1 LKTQGHSHADNYQ
14 NHHQYPAPGASPQ
27 PTVSADKLP
36 AIRHISAVDSG
47 KGVVGWQDDPSGA
60 ARSEGRVDGTP
71 MTMRLSEE
79 TATTAP
85 SVATLADLA
94 KLANYSLMDT
104 LNCDPDAQA
113 NGVDH
118 APRQVFTGHYV
129 PVKPTPIKDPEYVV
143 HSKNFFRELGFAD
156 SLAHSSD
163 FVRMFSGD
171 LSHVPAPMRKVGW
184 ATGYALSIFGTEYT
198 QQCPFQ
204 TGNGYG
210 DGRAVSVL
218 EAVINGQ
225 RWEMQLKGGGRT
237 PYCRGADGRAV
248 LRSSVREFLAQEHM
262 HALGVPSSRSLS
274 LIVSKTEKVQR
285 PWYSDGS
292 RSTDPD
298 MLLSETVAIST
309 RVAPSFIRVGQLELL
324 GRRARKQEHPQAL
337 QELEKMVLHLID
349 REYADLID
357 KNIDKTLSTAEKVL
371 LLARAFRS
379 RLTKL
384 VANWI
389 RVGYC
394 QGNFNSDNCAAGGYT
409 LDYGPFGFCD
419 VFNPHYQPWT
429 GGGQHFSFL
438 NQPVAAERNFQMFCT
453 ALRPLL
459 MAHDDA
465 LRQLAEIQN
474 SFATV
479 MQAQMEQM
487 WAAKLGLVTFHAAL
501 FTELATLMLQ
511 TPVDYTIF
519 FRELSTIPDDIS
531 PLKKSFYQDHAGLDQ
546 RWSDWLTK
554 WRALIDSASMR
565 NANATAP
572 RSREKLS
579 RQMKLVNP
587 KYSLREWFLVPAYRL
602 ASAGNYALI
611 RELQEVMTQPYVE
624 QAKDVEEK
632 YYRLKPSEFFDVGG
646 LSYLSCSS

>member
-1 LKTQGHSHADNYQ
+1 VVNQDPISTGIS
-14 NHHQYPAPGASPQ
+14 PA
-27 PTVSADKLP
+27 
-36 AIRHISAVDSG
+36 
-47 KGVVGWQDDPSGA
+47 
-60 ARSEGRVDGTP
+60 
-71 MTMRLSEE
+71 
-79 TATTAP
+79 
-85 SVATLADLA
+85 VATLAELA

-104 LNCDPDAQA
+104 LNCDPDAHA
-113 NGVDH
+113 NGANH

-129 PVKPTPIKDPEYVV
+129 PVSPTPIKDPEYVA
-143 HSKNFFRELGFAD
+143 HSTTFFREIGFAD
-156 SLAHSSD
+156 SMAQSVD

-171 LSHVPAPMRKVGW
+171 LSQVPEPMRKVGW
-184 ATGYALSIFGTEYT
+184 ACGYALSIFGTEYT

-218 EAVINGQ
+218 EAVINGR

-262 HALGVPSSRSLS
+262 HALGVPTSRSLS
-274 LIVSKTEKVQR
+274 LYVSKTEQVKR
-285 PWYSDGS
+285 PWYSEGS
-292 RSTDPD
+292 RSQDPD
-298 MLLSETVAIST
+298 TLISEAVAIST
-309 RVAPSFIRVGQLELL
+309 RVAPSFIRVGQLELF
-324 GRRARKQEHPQAL
+324 GRRARRQEHPSAMD
-337 QELEKMVLHLID
+337 ELEQLVLHLID
-349 REYADLID
+349 REYADVID
-357 KNIDKTLSTAEKVL
+357 KKLSTAEKVL
-371 LLARAFRS
+371 LLARELRT
-379 RLTKL
+379 RLSSL

-409 LDYGPFGFCD
+409 LDYGPFGFCE

-438 NQPVAAERNFQMFCT
+438 NQPVAAERNFHMFCT

-459 MAHDDA
+459 TSHPDS
-465 LRQLAEIQN
+465 LRQLDDIR
-474 SFATV
+474 SGFAKV

-487 WAAKLGLVTFHAAL
+487 WAAKLGLGSFHAAL
-501 FTELATLMLQ
+501 FSELETLMVQ

-519 FRELSTIPDDIS
+519 FRELSTVPDDIG
-531 PLKKSFYQDHAGLDQ
+531 PLKKSFYTVASEGLDQ
-546 RWSDWLTK
+546 RWSEWLTTWK
-554 WRALIDSASMR
+554 LLIGSASTT
-565 NANATAP
+565 NANAAKP
-572 RSREKLS
+572 RSREALS

-587 KYSLREWFLVPAYRL
+587 KYSLREWLLVPAYSQ

-624 QAKDVEEK
+624 QSKDVEEK
-632 YYRLKPSEFFDVGG
+632 FYRPKPSEFFAVGG
-646 LSYLSCSS
+646 LSYVSCSS